1 LAGLEK
7 AISETGTSES
17 HGESSRSS
25 AVLGIK
31 IC

>member
-7 AISETGTSES
+7 AVSETGTSES

-25 AVLGIK
+25 TVLGINK
-31 IC
+31 C